1 MPPRGRKNTAED
13 RSQEDNYM
21 LETVMEQQLMRP
33 RGFFDVGDVAQVNYE
48 MLRYVANGHSI
59 DEALRA
65 FGFSSRKSYYRA
77 RAAFEES
84 GLAGLVGLEHGPRVN
99 RQQTKNGTADEAGA
113 HTRLESIE
121 RSLERMQEELQE
133 FGAPLA
139 RGFVSDYLEIDFVMR
154 TIRVGKR
161 NIRLTPKQFNLLR

>member
-48 MLRYVANGHSI
+48 MLRYVANRHSI
-59 DEALRA
+59 NEALRA

-77 RAAFEES
+77 RATFEEN
-84 GLAGLVGLEHGPRVN
+84 GLASLVGLNHGTKLN
-99 RQQTKNGTADEAGA
+99 RQQTKNRTADDANA
-113 HTRLESIE
+113 HTHLESIE
-121 RSLERMQEELQE
+121 QSL
-133 FGAPLA
+133 
-139 RGFVSDYLEIDFVMR
+139 
-154 TIRVGKR
+154 K
-161 NIRLTPKQFNLLR
+161 